1 MFFLVISPILCYLLL
16 KFVYVAMSVT
26 SFLCGASPSKKKPGC
41 APVSWSEE
49 DFGWTTGWFLSTT
62 IHVYA
67 SKDNTHDELTEHLV
81 LSQLTT

>member
-1 MFFLVISPILCYLLL
+1 MFFLIISPILCYLLL
-16 KFVYVAMSVT
+16 KFVYVAISVT
-26 SFLCGASPSKKKPGC
+26 SCASPSKKKPGL
-41 APVSWSEE
+41 E